1 MSKKGIVRSSRRK
14 VKGMMKFVEY
24 MKLVRKDSVQTEDT
38 IPKAPAKVY
47 RDTGANF
54 KIKIRRK

>member
-1 MSKKGIVRSSRRK
+1 MAKPTKPKKRK
-14 VKGMMKFVEY
+14 GKIKVSQKAR
-24 MKLVRKDSVQTEDT
+24 VRKKSEQSKDT
-38 IPKAPAKVY
+38 IQKAPAKVY

>member
-1 MSKKGIVRSSRRK
+1 MAKPTKPKNRKGKIK
-14 VKGMMKFVEY
+14 VSQKAR
-24 MKLVRKDSVQTEDT
+24 VRKKSEQRDDT

-47 RDTGANF
+47 RDIGANF